1 MTPPPRRAPPALVGA
16 LLLALGGCGLFRGA
30 PPLRP
35 APLDQDQ
42 DTPAHHACREEAR
55 ASEAVRDL
63 ERQRN
68 PQNTSNWERLAEEA
82 GARRDRAYRACLRRE
97 GLALPGGVEAVRAR

>member
-1 MTPPPRRAPPALVGA
+1 MTPPRRALSALLGA
-16 LLLALGGCGLFRGA
+16 LLALGGCGLFRGA

-42 DTPAHHACREEAR
+42 DTPAHRACREEAR